1 MKIYSEAITGKEK
14 QFFSQEHE
22 ALVEFYKAFNTQ
34 DIKLM
39 QKNWSEREGVMDN
52 PLGGILRE
60 WRNIREVYKKIFF
73 GDARVYVEFYDYSV
87 HTNKDMFFAA
97 GRERG
102 YIMKN
107 GKKINLDIRTSRI
120 YTKENSKYRQLH
132 HHGSITDAKL
142 LDTYQKLV
150 LEEKP

>member
-1 MKIYSEAITGKEK
+1 MKIFSNAITGEEK
-14 QFFSQEHE
+14 RFLSDEHK

-39 QKNWSEREGVMDN
+39 QKNWSETEGIMDN
-52 PLGGILRE
+52 PLGGILRG
-60 WRNIREVYKKIFF
+60 WKNIQEVYKKIFF
-73 GDARVYVEFYDYSV
+73 GDARVYVEFYDYSIY
-87 HTNKDMFFAA
+87 KAKEMFFAT

-102 YIMKN
+102 HIIKN

-120 YTKENSKYRQLH
+120 YAKENSKYRQLH
-132 HHGSITDAKL
+132 HHGSITDTKL

-150 LEEKP
+150 TKEES